1 MAKLFLQRH
10 LKSQWNLENRF
21 AGWVDNPVSK
31 EGAEAA
37 PAVAKLLEGEKFDV
51 IFTSP
56 LIRNQQT
63 VIKILKILGRNPL
76 FIHLDG
82 GKMEEWGSFEG
93 GTAECIPAYVSEKL
107 NERYYGKLQGLN
119 KDEAKKVYGEEQV
132 HLWRRSYDVAPPE
145 GESLKDTYE
154 RTVPFYLK
162 YIEEELKIGK
172 NVLIVSSGNALRSIV
187 KYIEKIPDDK
197 IIDFEIPFGG
207 LVKYEYKGGEYS
219 HLQ

>member
-31 EGAEAA
+31 EGSEAA
-37 PAVAKLLEGEKFDV
+37 PTVAKLLEGEKFDI

-56 LIRNQQT
+56 LIRNEQT
-63 VIKILKILGRNPL
+63 VIKILKNLGMNPL

-82 GKMEEWGSFEG
+82 GKMEEWGNFEG
-93 GTAECIPAYVSEKL
+93 GVGECIPTYISEKL

-119 KDEAKKVYGEEQV
+119 KEEAKKIYGDEQV
-132 HLWRRSYDVAPPE
+132 HIWRRSYDIAPPE

-154 RTVPFYLK
+154 RTIPFYLK
-162 YIEEELKIGK
+162 HIEEELKMGK

-187 KYIEKIPDDK
+187 KYVEKISDDK

-207 LVKYEYKGGEYS
+207 LVKYDFEEGKYNK
-219 HLQ
+219 L